1 MADVNDRAVRS
12 TAAIAGHPLHP
23 MIVPFPI
30 AFLVGAL
37 VTDIVFLR
45 GAGDPF
51 WARASE
57 WLLGAGLVM
66 GALAAVLGLI
76 DFLTIERARSL
87 AAAWVHFLGNA
98 LVLALS
104 LWNLL
109 ERTNAATL
117 TVTETGVVLS
127 AIVVA
132 MLLVTGWLGGE
143 MAYRHRIGVVE
154 LEGSGA
160 VASGRAAYDR
170 EYVDPRSPAARSQ
183 PRPAQRDTDETRRKA

>member
-1 MADVNDRAVRS
+1 MPNIDDRAVRS

-37 VTDIVFLR
+37 ATDIVFL
-45 GAGDPF
+45 ANTGDPF

-76 DFLTIERARSL
+76 DFLTIRRVRSL
-87 AAAWVHFLGNA
+87 AAAWVHFLGNG
-98 LVLALS
+98 LALALA

-109 ERTNAATL
+109 DRTNAATL
-117 TVTETGVVLS
+117 NVTQTNVILS

-132 MLLVTGWLGGE
+132 ILLVTGWLGGE
-143 MAYRHRIGVVE
+143 LAFRHRIGVVAHADEVGE
-154 LEGSGA
+154 LAAALRSGA
-160 VASGRAAYDR
+160 AEDQPSQMRRRA
-170 EYVDPRSPAARSQ
+170 
-183 PRPAQRDTDETRRKA
+183 

>member
-1 MADVNDRAVRS
+1 MADVSDHAVRS

-37 VTDIVFLR
+37 ATDIVFLQST
-45 GAGDPF
+45 GDPF

-76 DFLTIERARSL
+76 DFLTIERVRSL

-109 ERTNAATL
+109 QRTNAATL

-127 AIVVA
+127 AVVVA
-132 MLLVTGWLGGE
+132 ILLVTGWLGGE
-143 MAYRHRIGVVE
+143 MSYRHRIGVVE
-154 LEGSGA
+154 LDA
-160 VASGRAAYDR
+160 VASRRGAYDR
-170 EYVDPRSPAARSQ
+170 EYVDPRSPAARNQ
-183 PRPAQRDTDETRRKA
+183 PRPGQRDTDETRRKA